1 MVTCSSL
8 CDAACVRLRQCQP
21 HSATVSSRPTLAVP
35 AVSICCVLPLPTETD
50 ELLAAVVQAKPVR
63 HKLPDGQ
70 SITVHPDEAQR
81 LGEALLQP
89 SSLDPGFDGPD
100 VADSAVIS
108 ALAHQEP
115 ALRKAR
121 DSAVS
126 RVGEAERNTTPRPLG
141 RLSPHLLQDMHQ
153 RSRRHHTLPAL

>member
-1 MVTCSSL
+1 LSAPCLLRPFRPALRSISLLHQQPTSSL
-8 CDAACVRLRQCQP
+8 
-21 HSATVSSRPTLAVP
+21 
-35 AVSICCVLPLPTETD
+35 PL
-50 ELLAAVVQAKPVR
+50 VQAKPVR

-89 SSLDPGFDGPD
+89 SYLDPGFDGPD
-100 VADSAVIS
+100 VAESAVIS

-121 DSAVS
+121 GGLPSMGWNAEGHHCVEPTREATTSAL
-126 RVGEAERNTTPRPLG
+126 PC
-141 RLSPHLLQDMHQ
+141 LSIPSAAAHL
-153 RSRRHHTLPAL
+153 